1 MEIFNNKWVIEIVSN
16 SKNKIVFDTSTKL
29 VMIDNLDVTYPW
41 EFEKGGILL
50 EVKEYSNILFYS
62 FTIDSKHL
70 VIISNDNFELKEE
83 ILSFFWDVDVLVIV
97 WSRESAKIFES
108 IEARV
113 VVPYGESKQTFLT
126 TLWQHSE
133 EVPSYKI
140 KWELSD
146 DTSEFINLQE

>member
-1 MEIFNNKWVIEIVSN
+1 MEIFNNKGIIEITSN
-16 SKNKIVFDTSTKL
+16 SKNKINFNTDTKH
-29 VMIDNLDVTYPW
+29 VNIDGLDVTYPG
-41 EFEKGGILL
+41 EFEKAGILL
-50 EVKEYSNILFYS
+50 EVKEYANILFYS

-83 ILSFFWDVDVLVIV
+83 ILSFFGDVDVLVIV
-97 WSRESAKIFES
+97 GSRESAKIFEN

-126 TLWQHSE
+126 TLGQHSE

-140 KWELSD
+140 KLELSD
-146 DTSEFINLQE
+146 DTSEFINLAE

>member
-16 SKNKIVFDTSTKL
+16 SKNKIVFDASTKL
-29 VMIDNLDVTYPW
+29 VMIDNLDATYPW

-50 EVKEYSNILFYS
+50 EVKEYSNNLFYS

-70 VIISNDNFELKEE
+70 VIISNDSFDLKEE

-97 WSRESAKIFES
+97 WSRESAKIFEN

-113 VVPYGESKQTFLT
+113 VIPYWEWKQTFLT

-140 KWELSD
+140 KWDLSD

>member
-16 SKNKIVFDTSTKL
+16 SKNKIVFDASTKL

-50 EVKEYSNILFYS
+50 EVKEYSNNLFYS

-70 VIISNDNFELKEE
+70 VIISNDSFDLKEE

-97 WSRESAKIFES
+97 WSRESAKIFEN

-113 VVPYGESKQTFLT
+113 VIPYWEWKQTFLT

-133 EVPSYKI
+133 EVSSYKI
-140 KWELSD
+140 KWDLSD
-146 DTSEFINLQE
+146 DVSEFINLEE

>member
-16 SKNKIVFDTSTKL
+16 SKNKIVFDASTKL

-50 EVKEYSNILFYS
+50 EVKEYSNNLFYS

-97 WSRESAKIFES
+97 WSRESAKIFEN

-113 VVPYGESKQTFLT
+113 VIPYWEWKQTFLT

-133 EVPSYKI
+133 EVSSYKI
-140 KWELSD
+140 KWDLSD
-146 DTSEFINLQE
+146 DVSEFINLEE

>member
-140 KWELSD
+140 KWDLSD
-146 DTSEFINLQE
+146 DVSEFINLEE